1 MPAIDFRAVRWLL
14 PPSRVLEMLG
24 WSAVRRSGDE
34 LRGPCPLHRS
44 QSPRSRSFA
53 ANLRKGVFRCF
64 ACGASGNLLDLYAA
78 ARGLSVY
85 EAALELCERLELEVP
100 WLQRPRQPVR
110 SQPTQ
115 RHGARASADAN
126 SRWGG
131 TMNTS

>member
-1 MPAIDFRAVRWLL
+1 MPAIDFRAVRWRV
-14 PPSRVLEMLG
+14 PPARVLELLG
-24 WSAVRRSGDE
+24 WRAVRRSGDE

-44 QSPRSRSFA
+44 DLPRSRSFA
-53 ANLRKGVFRCF
+53 VNLRKGVFQCF
-64 ACGASGNLLDLYAA
+64 HCGASGNLLDLYAA

-85 EAALELCERLELEVP
+85 AAALELCERLGLEVP

-115 RHGARASADAN
+115 RPGERASADAN